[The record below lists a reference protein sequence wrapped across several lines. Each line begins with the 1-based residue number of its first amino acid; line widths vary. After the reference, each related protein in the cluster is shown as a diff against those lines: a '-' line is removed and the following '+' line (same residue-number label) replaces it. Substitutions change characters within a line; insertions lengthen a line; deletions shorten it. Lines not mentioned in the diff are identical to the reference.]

1 MSDPHYSHSIE
12 NEGTIGGAV
21 RRRGVGFGRPL
32 ALLAAA
38 GGVGVVLYLLFSTPP
53 EQVAT
58 NEQETEAFTPLQT
71 PQNPSFNTP
80 PPPPQIPT
88 VQVPEAPPPPP
99 PPPPVEQAAVPPM
112 EIAPPAEQPVDCSN
126 GNNPDHPKCIE
137 LARQQKLLE
146 RVRANAM
153 VYDQSQGQAGGGDP
167 AQASLQPGGDMF
179 GGAADGA
186 DETVPGQGGPAAALG
201 GDANRAF
208 LQAMGSQAVEVS
220 QAAKNNRTDAW
231 IPQGTMIRGTLETAI
246 NSDLAGMVKATVRD
260 DVYSFDGRRILI
272 PAGSSLIGDYKADI
286 QQGQERVFIVW
297 TRMIRGDGVS
307 IQLGSFGTDRLGRS
321 GMTGKVDRKYW
332 ERFGPPAL
340 LTLVGGAAQYVAT
353 LGNPDRNNITI
364 VNPDGS
370 VTTIPQNGNQS
381 PEEEARAIAAETI
394 AAGIQQMASEAFGS
408 TKDIKPTIHIDQ
420 GADVTVFVTRDLDF
434 AELYEDPVV
443 EEFERLKELKRAPRP
458 RIEQPERQVFK

>member
-1 MSDPHYSHSIE
+1 MRWS
-12 NEGTIGGAV
+12 TIN
-21 RRRGVGFGRPL
+21 RKP
-32 ALLAAA
+32 
-38 GGVGVVLYLLFSTPP
+38 
-53 EQVAT
+53 
-58 NEQETEAFTPLQT
+58 
-71 PQNPSFNTP
+71 
-80 PPPPQIPT
+80 
-88 VQVPEAPPPPP
+88 
-99 PPPPVEQAAVPPM
+99 
-112 EIAPPAEQPVDCSN
+112 
-126 GNNPDHPKCIE
+126 
-137 LARQQKLLE
+137 
-146 RVRANAM
+146 
-153 VYDQSQGQAGGGDP
+153 QAGGGDP
-167 AQASLQPGGDMF
+167 AQASLQPGDGMF

-186 DETVPGQGGPAAALG
+186 DETVPGQGGPQAGRG

-208 LQAMGSQAVEVS
+208 LQAMGSQDVEVS
-220 QAAKNNRTDAW
+220 QAVKNNRTDAW

-246 NSDLAGMVKATVRD
+246 NSDLAGMVKAAVRD

-286 QQGQERVFIVW
+286 HQGQERVFIVW

-353 LGNPDRNNITI
+353 LGNPDRNNSITI

-408 TKDIKPTIHIDQ
+408 SKDIKPTIHIDQ
-420 GADVTVFVTRDLDF
+420 GADITVFVTRDLDF

-443 EEFERLKELKRAPRP
+443 EEFERLKRLKRAPHQRIEQRS
-458 RIEQPERQVFK
+458 RIEQPEGQVFK